1 MRHPQALL
9 IGTLV
14 ALTAQAVAQDE
25 EQRFS
30 TAELQAAQL
39 ARFKEDT
46 FDSLSK
52 YGGDQDAAAILVN
65 CTASFHSINRN
76 NVRCYL
82 ADANHSKRFITEV
95 QRIGDKAN
103 FSQATVADNP
113 ERSTLYFR
121 VLLTRDSSGAN
132 IHYFENWGHD
142 AERYGYS
149 YQAPQ
154 KLRSRKLTG
163 EKPSCGSAS
172 FIATV
177 TIGVDGV
184 AHDDVEFETV
194 RVAPSESCRAY
205 ARNELLNSPYIPGRL
220 NNEVIEARLVNR
232 WGF

>member
-1 MRHPQALL
+1 MRHLKLLL

-14 ALTAQAVAQDE
+14 ALTAPVMAQDE

-30 TAELQAAQL
+30 TEELQAAQL
-39 ARFKEDT
+39 ARFKESA

-52 YGGDQDAAAILVN
+52 YGGDKDAAAILVN
-65 CTASFHSINRN
+65 CTASFQSINRN

-103 FSQATVADNP
+103 FRQATVADSP
-113 ERSTLYFR
+113 ERTTLYFR
-121 VLLTRDSSGAN
+121 VLLTRDEGGAN

-154 KLRSRKLTG
+154 KLRSWKLTG
-163 EKPSCGSAS
+163 EQPSCGSAS
-172 FIATV
+172 FIALV
-177 TIGVDGV
+177 TIGVDGN

-194 RVAPSESCRAY
+194 KVAPSESCRAY
-205 ARNELLNSPYIPGRL
+205 VRNELLNSPYIPGRH
-220 NNEVIEARLVNR
+220 NNEVIEARLVSR